1 MQSLVLAILNIQIVD
16 NILCNIAG
24 TDTASDHRMT
34 AQRLKMKE
42 SRLAELEGKLKQSVQ
57 VRIVTRLIKRLNIA
71 WETRFV
77 DLTGQFI
84 AGDEGNYITY

>member
-16 NILCNIAG
+16 NILCITG
-24 TDTASDHRMT
+24 TDTVSDHRMT

-57 VRIVTRLIKRLNIA
+57 VR
-71 WETRFV
+71 
-77 DLTGQFI
+77 
-84 AGDEGNYITY
+84 

>member
-16 NILCNIAG
+16 NILCIAG

-77 DLTGQFI
+77 DLTV
-84 AGDEGNYITY
+84 